1 MAIGEG
7 LDVLSTNSGPASL
20 VPHCSRA
27 WTTPVE
33 FASSRDPS
41 FVNAC
46 RTKKSPKAQPSQAL
60 MPFENVGKYGLDKFD
75 RDAELAKATGEL
87 ERLQR
92 PGRKWKKLLAM
103 K

>member
-1 MAIGEG
+1 
-7 LDVLSTNSGPASL
+7 
-20 VPHCSRA
+20 
-27 WTTPVE
+27 
-33 FASSRDPS
+33 
-41 FVNAC
+41 
-46 RTKKSPKAQPSQAL
+46 